1 MSKFLTPKDL
11 LDSQVKEFNRGNIDF
26 LMTLYEMDACFASKP
41 DKLLMIWIV
50 FAGLYKI
57 SFTWE
62 LN

>member
-26 LMTLYEMDACFASKP
+26 LMTLYEKMHVLLLSQ

>member
-26 LMTLYEMDACFASKP
+26 LMTLYEKDRE

-57 SFTWE
+57 SFTRE

>member
-26 LMTLYEMDACFASKP
+26 LMTLYEKDRE
-41 DKLLMIWIV
+41 DELLMIWMV